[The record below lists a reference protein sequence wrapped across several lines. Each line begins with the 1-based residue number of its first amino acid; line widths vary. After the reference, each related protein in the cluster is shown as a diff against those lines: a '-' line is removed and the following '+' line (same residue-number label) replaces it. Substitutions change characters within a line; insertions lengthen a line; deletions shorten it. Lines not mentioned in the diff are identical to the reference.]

1 MIYGALEDLVRYR
14 GFCKSLDIL
23 IEWLEDNDPTALA
36 CGSHEI
42 CGKKV
47 FANVMAPVTR
57 PEEEAHY
64 ETHHRYHDLQIDIEG
79 RERFKVALG
88 ETSPVEPFDDADD
101 FGLVDAGRGIE
112 GDLDE
117 GRFALF
123 VAYEPHMPTLCYP
136 SDGAVPIKKICFK
149 LIADEYFDE

>member
-14 GFCKSLDIL
+14 GFCKSL
-23 IEWLEDNDPTALA
+23 
-36 CGSHEI
+36 
-42 CGKKV
+42 
-47 FANVMAPVTR
+47 
-57 PEEEAHY
+57 
-64 ETHHRYHDLQIDIEG
+64 EG

-101 FGLVDAGRGIE
+101 FELVDAGRGIE

>member
-1 MIYGALEDLVRYR
+1 MVGVEIACRAAEFGRDGDGFQLVDL
-14 GFCKSLDIL
+14 
-23 IEWLEDNDPTALA
+23 
-36 CGSHEI
+36 
-42 CGKKV
+42 
-47 FANVMAPVTR
+47 
-57 PEEEAHY
+57 
-64 ETHHRYHDLQIDIEG
+64 
-79 RERFKVALG
+79 
-88 ETSPVEPFDDADD
+88 PVEPFDDADD
-101 FGLVDAGRGIE
+101 FELVDAGRGIE